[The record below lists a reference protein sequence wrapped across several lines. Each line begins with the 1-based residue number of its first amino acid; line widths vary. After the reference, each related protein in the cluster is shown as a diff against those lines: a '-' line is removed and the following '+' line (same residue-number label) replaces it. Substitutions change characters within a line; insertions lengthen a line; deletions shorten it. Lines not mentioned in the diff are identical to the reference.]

1 MRLVAAV
8 VQDYDAA
15 NLTKSMVA
23 AGLRATVVNSEGGFL
38 RTGNT
43 TILSA
48 VEDEQVQTLL
58 DVIQAN
64 CSERMQVIRPDVI
77 GDYADWYPPHEVEVL
92 VGGATVFVLP
102 VVYFERIV

>member
-1 MRLVAAV
+1 MHETCCCR
-8 VQDYDAA
+8 
-15 NLTKSMVA
+15 S
-23 AGLRATVVNSEGGFL
+23 AGLRRGKPYEVHGCCGPAGHSEGGFL